1 MTATRERPGHSRS
14 LPGNKISIY
23 FRFSLPALLPSLDR
37 AVRAV
42 PLTIPLLYPTYAP
55 RQTQLSGHTFL
66 SCYLV
71 AMIPIPRCQSRRSLP
86 IVTPFGTRT
95 MATGN
100 CLSLSYLLSKLAMS
114 SSIHG
119 HALYLLLW
127 VSPSQSASASLA
139 LVPSTS
145 CLRASIDQSG
155 CLFQD
160 QTLPHEA
167 IAVIN

>member
-1 MTATRERPGHSRS
+1 MTVTRERPGHSRS
-14 LPGNKISIY
+14 LPGNKIPIY

-42 PLTIPLLYPTYAP
+42 PLMFPLLYPTYAP

-100 CLSLSYLLSKLAMS
+100 CPSLLYLLSKLAMS

-119 HALYLLLW
+119 HALYLFLCHL
-127 VSPSQSASASLA
+127 SHSASAP
-139 LVPSTS
+139 LVSARQSTS
-145 CLRASIDQSG
+145 QVACFRIRPFPTGHRSDQR
-155 CLFQD
+155 
-160 QTLPHEA
+160 
-167 IAVIN
+167 IAPQ

>member
-14 LPGNKISIY
+14 LPGNKIPIY

-127 VSPSQSASASLA
+127 ASPPKAHLHLLRSYPARLVSARQ
-139 LVPSTS
+139 STS
-145 CLRASIDQSG
+145 QVACFRIRPFPTRPLQ
-155 CLFQD
+155 
-160 QTLPHEA
+160 
-167 IAVIN
+167 